1 MQASDVHLFE
11 VRDDT
16 QPSSS
21 AALTDAILEDPTV
34 ATAVSPPDVSHSS
47 LLNSTP
53 HDWKWPEFPRI
64 FLDICSGAGYPL
76 SKAMLESG
84 CACFAVDILLSPTM
98 DILDNSFFEPLL
110 RVCASGIVAYGA
122 GAPNCGEYSRLK
134 LRPGPPALRT
144 PQSLQGLPN
153 LSPAQLSK
161 VQSSFELMVRIVICL
176 ELVYSAGGHVHLE
189 QPTNSMAW
197 LEKDVSRF
205 INFCAP
211 HLVNFA
217 ACAYGVNWQK
227 SWLLACSYI
236 SMTSLGTK
244 CEHGINAHE
253 IIAGQSA
260 DGSFRSRKTSEYPQ
274 AMCSAIARLV
284 SPLCMS
290 TGTLLDLHAALTL
303 IPKKGLTDFP
313 ISYEDGG
320 GLHSQPD
327 WSRPYR
333 QEENMF
339 QHLRKSWI
347 DRIFDQRL
355 HLKFLRFL
363 QADDSSPPF
372 SDEDI
377 QPFRDILSQF
387 LTERGCTASWEIRED
402 QPLHLSILQQLSHY
416 MHDADRTLFPC
427 LQDGV
432 STGFDKDIPPS
443 SCFPAASNSMENAMP
458 LSVHLTNWQSAE
470 NDLETTRHLVQQELD
485 KGWVYKYPGTLA
497 DAQVEFGEKLSVG
510 RLGLALSDTRPPRL
524 VVDSSICGLN
534 SQVEIPERTTLP
546 SAWDVLRVYPLRNL
560 DESLLGFSLDVKSA
574 HKLVVLRKSER
585 GLVGFSLDGAIY
597 FYKVCPFG
605 APFSAYHWTR
615 LGSFILRWFHHLL
628 WIQHAGLLYV
638 DDFFFI
644 FPRSVAL
651 ILATLLCIASQVVR
665 LPISWGKCEFG
676 TKLKWI
682 GWNFYILAG
691 YLALPEDKLQKLADQ
706 LKELRRSER
715 CSKKSLQK
723 AVGLLNWLTQVFIL
737 MRTWLPYL
745 YKDLFSIPASHYSV
759 DPGSWQ
765 SVMECLDDD
774 LIFQSQ
780 PRGSG
785 IPVGS
790 KLLAVRHQSVQQ
802 KADLTSLYL
811 SERRLWLRLRDFQ
824 SSKRKLSEDSLRVIQ
839 MYLDWISTTSVV
851 KSLFPRQLW
860 QGECAADACAYSNI
874 CQIGGFVR
882 FPTGTTVWFSCR
894 FEHSDFQ
901 ALNIP
906 VTSEMQKFIACF
918 ETLAQM
924 AVLLI
929 FSRNSPGYR
938 FPLRIPSLTDNS
950 GTESGGNKLFSTTF
964 PMNLFLEKLTI
975 LCTISG
981 MELDLSHIAGDRN
994 DEADAL
1000 SRWDLTSDPPFGHQL
1015 CNRIDI
1021 SLQDLWLPIRTV
1033 GVHPADTYLLWNPP

>member
-1 MQASDVHLFE
+1 
-11 VRDDT
+11 
-16 QPSSS
+16 
-21 AALTDAILEDPTV
+21 
-34 ATAVSPPDVSHSS
+34 
-47 LLNSTP
+47 
-53 HDWKWPEFPRI
+53 
-64 FLDICSGAGYPL
+64 
-76 SKAMLESG
+76 
-84 CACFAVDILLSPTM
+84 
-98 DILDNSFFEPLL
+98 
-110 RVCASGIVAYGA
+110 
-122 GAPNCGEYSRLK
+122 
-134 LRPGPPALRT
+134 
-144 PQSLQGLPN
+144 
-153 LSPAQLSK
+153 
-161 VQSSFELMVRIVICL
+161 MV
-176 ELVYSAGGHVHLE
+176 
-189 QPTNSMAW
+189 
-197 LEKDVSRF
+197 
-205 INFCAP
+205 
-211 HLVNFA
+211 
-217 ACAYGVNWQK
+217 
-227 SWLLACSYI
+227 
-236 SMTSLGTK
+236 
-244 CEHGINAHE
+244 
-253 IIAGQSA
+253 
-260 DGSFRSRKTSEYPQ
+260 
-274 AMCSAIARLV
+274 
-284 SPLCMS
+284 
-290 TGTLLDLHAALTL
+290 
-303 IPKKGLTDFP
+303 
-313 ISYEDGG
+313 
-320 GLHSQPD
+320 
-327 WSRPYR
+327 
-333 QEENMF
+333 
-339 QHLRKSWI
+339 
-347 DRIFDQRL
+347 
-355 HLKFLRFL
+355 
-363 QADDSSPPF
+363 
-372 SDEDI
+372 
-377 QPFRDILSQF
+377 
-387 LTERGCTASWEIRED
+387 
-402 QPLHLSILQQLSHY
+402 
-416 MHDADRTLFPC
+416 
-427 LQDGV
+427 
-432 STGFDKDIPPS
+432 
-443 SCFPAASNSMENAMP
+443 
-458 LSVHLTNWQSAE
+458 
-470 NDLETTRHLVQQELD
+470 
-485 KGWVYKYPGTLA
+485 
-497 DAQVEFGEKLSVG
+497 
-510 RLGLALSDTRPPRL
+510 
-524 VVDSSICGLN
+524 N

-546 SAWDVLRVYPLRNL
+546 SALDVLRVYPLRNL

-605 APFSAYHWTR
+605 ASFSAYHWTR

-715 CSKKSLQK
+715 CSKKSLEK

-765 SVMECLDDD
+765 SVMERLDDD

-811 SERRLWLRLRDFQ
+811 SEQRLWLRLRDFQ

-851 KSLFPRQLW
+851 KSLFPRKLW

-1000 SRWDLTSDPPFGHQL
+1000 SRWDLTSDPPFGRQL

-1033 GVHPADTYLLWNPP
+1033 GVHPADTYLL

>member
-1 MQASDVHLFE
+1 MRVPVGLGVESPVETMAASDDFEAFLTSFGIAPSLASQMVADGWQSANFASIVSDVSDFDRLNLWEQLFPEEINLVQRSSVKAAWFSLQSGSKGADALPSSSQPSVVPSAVEGSWTESFPPKINVSTVSKLKKQFLEDYPSEVLSPETMPSSRLISLAYQQQQRGEHRWIPWKYRMTQSKMDDMVIYQKQKIPKLEGVQLHSLLIDEPPTIDISNSGMGINAIRSIFEVHNLAVSLVGSCHLQRLKAYTLKFMGLLTQRQDSDSNLRNANILEAQAADKQLWQIIHDLVTDSNFTLDDALHEVTQYRSDMQSLLQPRPKTASRQPPSQQIGKDGKGKDGKGKDGKGKDGKGKGKRQDVSGKPTWVTEANINGKKVQLCMMFQNNSCQRGDQCKFGHYCAYPLANGQACGQKHSAFSHQQQSHWLESELQASDVHLFE
-11 VRDDT
+11 VHEDT

-34 ATAVSPPDVSHSS
+34 ATAVSPSDVSHSS

-134 LRPGPPALRT
+134 LRPGGPPALRT

-161 VQSSFELMVRIVICL
+161 VQSSFELMVRLVICL

-197 LEKDVSRF
+197 LEKDVARL
-205 INFCAP
+205 IKFCAP

-217 ACAYGVNWQK
+217 ACAYGMNWQK

-274 AMCSAIARLV
+274 AMCSAIARLI
-284 SPLCMS
+284 SPLCIS
-290 TGTLLDLHAALTL
+290 KGTLVDLQAALTL

-363 QADDSSPPF
+363 QAADSSPPF

-402 QPLHLSILQQLSHY
+402 QPLHLSILQQLSY
-416 MHDADRTLFPC
+416 FMHDADRTLFPC

-510 RLGLALSDTRPPRL
+510 RLGLALSDNRPPRL

-534 SQVEIPERTTLP
+534 SQVGL
-546 SAWDVLRVYPLRNL
+546 SA
-560 DESLLGFSLDVKSA
+560 SK
-574 HKLVVLRKSER
+574 
-585 GLVGFSLDGAIY
+585 
-597 FYKVCPFG
+597 FG
-605 APFSAYHWTR
+605 
-615 LGSFILRWFHHLL
+615 
-628 WIQHAGLLYV
+628 
-638 DDFFFI
+638 
-644 FPRSVAL
+644 
-651 ILATLLCIASQVVR
+651 
-665 LPISWGKCEFG
+665 
-676 TKLKWI
+676 
-682 GWNFYILAG
+682 
-691 YLALPEDKLQKLADQ
+691 
-706 LKELRRSER
+706 
-715 CSKKSLQK
+715 
-723 AVGLLNWLTQVFIL
+723 
-737 MRTWLPYL
+737 
-745 YKDLFSIPASHYSV
+745 
-759 DPGSWQ
+759 
-765 SVMECLDDD
+765 
-774 LIFQSQ
+774 
-780 PRGSG
+780 
-785 IPVGS
+785 
-790 KLLAVRHQSVQQ
+790 
-802 KADLTSLYL
+802 
-811 SERRLWLRLRDFQ
+811 
-824 SSKRKLSEDSLRVIQ
+824 
-839 MYLDWISTTSVV
+839 WISFGILIGREIST
-851 KSLFPRQLW
+851 
-860 QGECAADACAYSNI
+860 
-874 CQIGGFVR
+874 QIGC
-882 FPTGTTVWFSCR
+882 S
-894 FEHSDFQ
+894 
-901 ALNIP
+901 A
-906 VTSEMQKFIACF
+906 
-918 ETLAQM
+918 
-924 AVLLI
+924 
-929 FSRNSPGYR
+929 
-938 FPLRIPSLTDNS
+938 
-950 GTESGGNKLFSTTF
+950 
-964 PMNLFLEKLTI
+964 
-975 LCTISG
+975 
-981 MELDLSHIAGDRN
+981 
-994 DEADAL
+994 
-1000 SRWDLTSDPPFGHQL
+1000 
-1015 CNRIDI
+1015 
-1021 SLQDLWLPIRTV
+1021 
-1033 GVHPADTYLLWNPP
+1033 